1 VGSFNCALCEK
12 NGWAVGELQPMLSR
26 ALSSTEAQWLAMG
39 GGSGSPLCLCA
50 AVAPEWAAQLPGAL
64 EAALVTIRARHP
76 FLQVCL
82 GAAAAEDGDGQP
94 CLRPSTSPIPVSS
107 EVLPADACAADVHAA
122 VQRQLAQGFVLAT
135 SFVRVHLLL
144 AASGGVTHMLL
155 LGDHMVVDGKSL
167 AIWLTEVVVHC
178 VEEAARGP
186 LSSAPAPV
194 AASGEPDESSL
205 LVDWTT
211 RVPPLDLPPFVS
223 TATVLLTS
231 LPGAAEAAAVVPPP
245 VVRDVV
251 VTLAPNV
258 FVALRAQTKA
268 RGATMNAPLM
278 AAFCA
283 AVADTATW
291 QQDVS
296 GGSGSGSD
304 LRATGRTSV
313 RTLCAVDTRR
323 FLVPPLPADFIG
335 NIAGVVP
342 CAMDVGLPA
351 AAASGDV
358 GSASADSDG
367 ADLWRVALTAQSS
380 VVASADAGEAF
391 RLRDITVRGAWAEM
405 VPLFSIPC
413 MWSNIG
419 HIAGGEGAVVTAVEF
434 HMTGAGTNPIVSGH
448 CVEMGG
454 KLALTITYAASFHS
468 EDTIH
473 HLCDRFQARVL
484 QLAHARMESVADN

>member
-1 VGSFNCALCEK
+1 
-12 NGWAVGELQPMLSR
+12 MLSR
-26 ALSSTEAQWLAMG
+26 ALSSSEAHWLAMG

-50 AVAPEWAAQLPGAL
+50 TVAPEWATELPGAL

-82 GAAAAEDGDGQP
+82 GTATAEDGGGQP
-94 CLRPSTSPIPVSS
+94 CLRPSTSPIPLSS
-107 EVLPADACAADVHAA
+107 EVLPVDACAADVHAA
-122 VQRQLAQGFVLAT
+122 VQRQLAQGFLLAA

-144 AASGGVTHMLL
+144 AAAGGVTHMLL
-155 LGDHMVVDGKSL
+155 LGDHMIVDGKSL
-167 AIWLTEVVVHC
+167 AIWLAGIVVHF

-186 LSSAPAPV
+186 LSPAPAPV
-194 AASGEPDESSL
+194 AADGEPESSP

-211 RVPPLDLPPFVS
+211 RVPPLDLAPFVS

-245 VVRDVV
+245 VVRDAV
-251 VTLAPNV
+251 VTLAPEV
-258 FVALRAQTKA
+258 FVALRAQAKA
-268 RGATMNAPLM
+268 RGATMNGPLM

-291 QQDVS
+291 QQDASDS
-296 GGSGSGSD
+296 GGG
-304 LRATGRTSV
+304 LRATGRAPV
-313 RTLCAVDTRR
+313 RTMCAVDTRR

-342 CAMDVGLPA
+342 CAMDVGLA
-351 AAASGDV
+351 AAAGDV

-367 ADLWRVALTAQSS
+367 ADLWRVALAAQSG
-380 VVASADAGEAF
+380 VVASADAGETF

-413 MWSNIG
+413 LWSNIG
-419 HIAGGEGAVVTAVEF
+419 HIAGGEGAVVAAVEF

-448 CVEMGG
+448 CVEIGG
-454 KLALTITYAASFHS
+454 KLALTVTYAASFHS

-484 QLAHARMESVADN
+484 QLAHAHVDSAGTRLP